1 MMHCAWIALTKVP
14 GAPSAQAYILEQ
26 SGRHFDPTLVTIM
39 SRCFAAIERLI
50 EEDAAHRAARAR
62 DNLRADPAA

>member
-1 MMHCAWIALTKVP
+1 
-14 GAPSAQAYILEQ
+14 
-26 SGRHFDPTLVTIM
+26 M